1 MLVGF
6 VGLIGTNGVTGTM
19 GTTGVIW
26 MVEVRVL
33 VKGVCA
39 VEGGVKG
46 GLLGVDDELGKS
58 GVDRNK
64 TLIGVKTGFG

>member
-1 MLVGF
+1 
-6 VGLIGTNGVTGTM
+6 M
-19 GTTGVIW
+19 GTTGVMW

-33 VKGVCA
+33 VNGICV
-39 VEGGVKG
+39 VGGGVKG
-46 GLLGVDDELGKS
+46 RLLGVDDELGES

>member
-1 MLVGF
+1 MLIGF
-6 VGLIGTNGVTGTM
+6 VGLIGINGVTGTM
-19 GTTGVIW
+19 GTTGVMW

-33 VKGVCA
+33 VNGICV
-39 VEGGVKG
+39 VGGGVKG
-46 GLLGVDDELGKS
+46 RLLGVDDELGES

>member
-6 VGLIGTNGVTGTM
+6 VGLTGINGITGTM
-19 GTTGVIW
+19 GTTGVMG
-26 MVEVRVL
+26 MVEVRVP
-33 VKGVCA
+33 VKGICA

-46 GLLGVDDELGKS
+46 GLLGVDDELGES

-64 TLIGVKTGFG
+64 ALIGVKIGFG